1 MGGREGSPRPLE
13 RWRLVGLSPR
23 FPTTTQ
29 VGLRQAANFATKVLG
44 NKNVQNKSSNAIK
57 TNQTEDNNK
66 YMHLCYDLGGMQEFL
81 NKQYVARNKENI
93 GSP

>member
-1 MGGREGSPRPLE
+1 MITSHKKCKEKHNKKAQLTTIQVAIVPQSPWWEEGVGGREGSPRPLE

-44 NKNVQNKSSNAIK
+44 NKNVQIK
-57 TNQTEDNNK
+57 VQ
-66 YMHLCYDLGGMQEFL
+66 MQ
-81 NKQYVARNKENI
+81 
-93 GSP
+93 